1 MDNVRK
7 NQYTGFNSNI
17 TKYTRKLR
25 KNMTKQERHLWYDFL
40 RKYPIKIYRQ
50 RSIDCYIVD
59 FYCSQ
64 ANLVIEI
71 DGGQHYTEEG
81 IAYDQKRTA
90 AIEKYNLKVIR
101 FSNREIDIEF
111 DGVCWKIDQ
120 IIQTQIEKRRD
131 IESLS

>member
-7 NQYTGFNSNI
+7 NQYTGFNSYI

-40 RKYPIKIYRQ
+40 RKYPIKVYRQ

-71 DGGQHYTEEG
+71 DGGIIPKKVQHM
-81 IAYDQKRTA
+81 IRSAQQL
-90 AIEKYNLKVIR
+90 LKNI
-101 FSNREIDIEF
+101 
-111 DGVCWKIDQ
+111 
-120 IIQTQIEKRRD
+120 T
-131 IESLS
+131 

>member
-59 FYCSQ
+59 FYCSK

-71 DGGQHYTEEG
+71 DGGQHYTEED

-101 FSNREIDIEF
+101 FSNREIDKEF

-120 IIQTQIEKRRD
+120 ITQTQLEKEE
-131 IESLS
+131 I